1 MIVLQKYK
9 QWSMALM
16 LLIGLTIG
24 GCTSD
29 ADPVFLVNVERNF
42 VIPGNLNTIETHFFQ
57 LKNIPMLFEQN
68 LSVFNMG
75 VDDVTSVSPGDASF
89 SSSFDNVDWTFIE
102 TVEIWMV
109 SRLDNSNRARVF
121 FSDSPDFNNR
131 STLNMFNTFADIK
144 DFAVEGLIDLEVRI
158 KTRRFVP
165 GNLST
170 NISFS
175 YAVYN
180 DL

>member
-1 MIVLQKYK
+1 M
-9 QWSMALM
+9 LM
-16 LLIGLTIG
+16 VGLAVS
-24 GCTSD
+24 GCNSD
-29 ADPVFLVNVERNF
+29 ADPVFFVNVERDF
-42 VIPGNLNTIETHFFQ
+42 VIPGNLNTIETHFFE
-57 LKNIPMLFEQN
+57 LKNVPMAFDQN
-68 LSVFNMG
+68 LSVFNM
-75 VDDVTSVSPGDASF
+75 VADDVTSVSPGDASF

-144 DFAVEGLIDLEVRI
+144 DFAEEGLIDLEVRI

-170 NISFS
+170 TISFS

-180 DL
+180 DM

>member
-1 MIVLQKYK
+1 
-9 QWSMALM
+9 M